1 MWSWNCNLN
10 FNFSW
15 KKCNKFGYRDVI
27 NKKMYGN
34 L

>member
-1 MWSWNCNLN
+1 MKYN

-15 KKCNKFGYRDVI
+15 KKCIKFGYRDVI